1 MYIYLTHAH
10 QQHPD
15 LQAAA
20 TAGFGSLEAHQGC
33 EGRPAHSWA
42 AAPWDPTG
50 TTPTRSS
57 QSLQEHL
64 KVRNPSSSGIISC
77 VDHPQKSSPGYR
89 NSPRMAL
96 GEQTQSLPGK
106 IRFAQSNCYTTL
118 AKMLSPPGLVSPGRA
133 LTYSHSLLLCGLPRL
148 QTLDPFLLSRHLVH
162 DTEQS
167 GIKCCSDGCFSH
179 TCYRKMEITISVS

>member
-20 TAGFGSLEAHQGC
+20 TVGLGGLEAHQGC

-50 TTPTRSS
+50 TTPARSS

-64 KVRNPSSSGIISC
+64 KVRNPSSGGIISC

-89 NSPRMAL
+89 NSPRIAL

-106 IRFAQSNCYTTL
+106 IRFAQSNCYITL
-118 AKMLSPPGLVSPGRA
+118 AKMLSPPGLVPSGRA
-133 LTYSHSLLLCGLPRL
+133 LTYSHCLLLSLWST
-148 QTLDPFLLSRHLVH
+148 QASNSRSFPS
-162 DTEQS
+162 EQAS
-167 GIKCCSDGCFSH
+167 STWHWTKW
-179 TCYRKMEITISVS
+179 Y